1 MADLFRQSI
10 GMKNLKY
17 TKYSCV
23 FHTSTCQKISRR
35 PLLLIESELPDT
47 LLFRG
52 AAWDKC
58 KMESGK
64 FPAARCRGGDS
75 RARRCTCAR
84 NRLSIKWQTPPNC
97 HSEERS
103 DVGISQYPFG
113 SQGNLRRKRNCLH
126 EIATAPVGPRNDKP
140 LAFTVLSAA
149 CTGRQ
154 YRAGSGMP
162 LPYNGRCMHRGRPKF
177 AGCTRCVGDAAPYNT
192 PSILQQYPP
201 QKMQSLFSETAFFY
215 RPNRRKCALSARFF
229 CSGGGGGAGRKAQ
242 TPPSG
247 VGMMSYCQTI
257 NGRSAQNLAEF
268 LEQFYEIDFVVIQ
281 SVDIPVSSGV

>member
-1 MADLFRQSI
+1 M
-10 GMKNLKY
+10 
-17 TKYSCV
+17 
-23 FHTSTCQKISRR
+23 
-35 PLLLIESELPDT
+35 
-47 LLFRG
+47 
-52 AAWDKC
+52 
-58 KMESGK
+58 
-64 FPAARCRGGDS
+64 
-75 RARRCTCAR
+75 
-84 NRLSIKWQTPPNC
+84 C

-126 EIATAPVGPRNDKP
+126 EIATAPLGPRNDKP

-154 YRAGSGMP
+154 YRAGSG
-162 LPYNGRCMHRGRPKF
+162 PKF

-201 QKMQSLFSETAFFY
+201 KMQSLFSETAFFY
-215 RPNRRKCALSARFF
+215 RPNRRKCALPARFF

-257 NGRSAQNLAEF
+257 YGRSAQNLAEF